1 MADKKKTESK
11 NTVKVKVDGKV
22 GNGKGGYFKKG
33 DTFEPGVGCDVKGL
47 KDRGLVE

>member
-1 MADKKKTESK
+1 MAETKKTTK
-11 NTVKVKVDGKV
+11 LKVKVDGVV
-22 GNGKGGYFKKG
+22 GDGEGGYFAKG